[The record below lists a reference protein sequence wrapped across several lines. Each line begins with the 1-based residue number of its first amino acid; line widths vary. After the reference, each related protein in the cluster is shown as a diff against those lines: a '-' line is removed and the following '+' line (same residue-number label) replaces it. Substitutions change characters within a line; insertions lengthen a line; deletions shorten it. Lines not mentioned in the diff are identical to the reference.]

1 MKLHE
6 LEKERD
12 AYAEKI
18 GRLAIH
24 IALIFGIPVA
34 LAIGIGHLLD
44 VALVYTVPIAFII
57 SWILVIRMYRKVD
70 KKVRELEEKI
80 RELKQQEASKN

>member
-18 GRLAIH
+18 GKLAIT

-34 LAIGIGHLLD
+34 LAIGIGHLFD
-44 VALVYTVPIAFII
+44 VPLVYTIPVAFII
-57 SWILVIRMYRKVD
+57 SWFFVIRLYRKVD
-70 KKVRELEEKI
+70 KKVRELEEQI
-80 RELKQQEASKN
+80 RELKKQEALKN